1 LGVEQDLDHCKF
13 STWAEGILMNFNV
26 HIACTAIFHAVKKTK
41 IDTNIISNQYT
52 LSLEDI

>member
-1 LGVEQDLDHCKF
+1 
-13 STWAEGILMNFNV
+13 MNFNV

-41 IDTNIISNQYT
+41 IDTNKVSNQYK